1 MIVRPAL
8 ACAVLLLAALACAAD
23 PADHDATAKHS
34 FDDVEHWASVFDDPG
49 RDAWQKPSVVIEK
62 LGLRPG
68 MRVADLGAGTGYFSR
83 GLSEAVAP
91 GGTVF
96 AVDTEPKLVAY
107 LRDRAERDKTD
118 NVVPV
123 LASPDDPRLP
133 DKGVDV
139 VLIVDTYHHLDDR
152 LTYLRRLGH
161 VLAPGGRV
169 AVIDW
174 EKRETPV
181 GPELAHRLARET
193 VVSEMEAA
201 GYRFLGEPG
210 TLPYQYF
217 LVFVLSAKPA

>member
-1 MIVRPAL
+1 VIGRPAL
-8 ACAVLLLAALACAAD
+8 ACVLLLAAALARAAE
-23 PADHDATAKHS
+23 PTGHDATAKHS
-34 FDDVEHWASVFDDPG
+34 FDDVEHWTAVFDDPG
-49 RDAWQKPSVVIEK
+49 RDTWQKPSVVIEK

-83 GLSEAVAP
+83 GLAEAVAP

-118 NVVPV
+118 NLVPV
-123 LASPDDPRLP
+123 LASPDNPRLP
-133 DKGVDV
+133 ERGIDL

-152 LTYLRRLGH
+152 LTYLRRLGR

-181 GPELAHRLARET
+181 GPELAHRLAREA
-193 VVSEMEAA
+193 VVAEMEGA
-201 GYRFLGEPG
+201 GYRFLGEPAP
-210 TLPYQYF
+210 LPYQYF